1 MSCFF
6 YIIPHKGRSMSKKDF
21 LSILDLTP
29 EEIRSVIQKAKN
41 FKNGYKS
48 RPLEGK
54 VIALLFEKPSLRTR
68 VSFEVGIRELGGE
81 CIYLSQDDVGL
92 GKREPVSDVAQVL
105 DRWVD
110 GIVARVF
117 SHNSLV
123 ILAENSSIPIINA
136 LSDIEHPCQA
146 IGDLL
151 TMLEKKPN
159 YPNIRAAFVGDGNN
173 VASSLSLGCASVGAD
188 FVLTSPESYKIPP
201 AIWEQAIRISKI
213 SGCNI
218 EWFDIPKQGVNNA
231 DIVYT
236 DVWTSMGQEHENKK
250 RLKAFASFQVNNEL
264 MSFAKTDAILM
275 HDMPAHEG
283 EEIDKGMIDSARS
296 VVFDQAENRLHGQ
309 KAIMDQL
316 FS

>member
-1 MSCFF
+1 MIKLITRFTLIMPCFF
-6 YIIPHKGRSMSKKDF
+6 YIIPHKDRSMSKKDF

-29 EEIRSVIQKAKN
+29 EEIRNVIQKAKD

-123 ILAENSSIPIINA
+123 ILAKNSSIPIINA
-136 LSDIEHPCQA
+136 LSDLEHPCQA

-151 TMLEKKPN
+151 TMSEKKPN
-159 YPNIRAAFVGDGNN
+159 YPNIRTAFIGDGNN
-173 VASSLSLGCASVGAD
+173 VASSLSLGCASVGA
-188 FVLTSPESYKIPP
+188 
-201 AIWEQAIRISKI
+201 
-213 SGCNI
+213 
-218 EWFDIPKQGVNNA
+218 
-231 DIVYT
+231 
-236 DVWTSMGQEHENKK
+236 
-250 RLKAFASFQVNNEL
+250 
-264 MSFAKTDAILM
+264 
-275 HDMPAHEG
+275 
-283 EEIDKGMIDSARS
+283 
-296 VVFDQAENRLHGQ
+296 
-309 KAIMDQL
+309 
-316 FS
+316 

>member
-1 MSCFF
+1 
-6 YIIPHKGRSMSKKDF
+6 MSKKDF

-29 EEIRSVIQKAKN
+29 EEIRNVIQKAKD

-123 ILAENSSIPIINA
+123 ILAKNSSIPIINA
-136 LSDIEHPCQA
+136 LSNEYKDRADNISVINPLGFFDISELERSELFEDYFVPLNSVVRVIISPENPTQVDTIKSNVITKLTNVEDLSQTGWFFSSTSYDMIDARFLFGQSDSVTADELVMEIDAWDIQSGDDSFLIDNINVRIQNTEGEQYIILAVIIIAA
-146 IGDLL
+146 IG
-151 TMLEKKPN
+151 
-159 YPNIRAAFVGDGNN
+159 AAIFYLKG
-173 VASSLSLGCASVGAD
+173 
-188 FVLTSPESYKIPP
+188 YK
-201 AIWEQAIRISKI
+201 
-213 SGCNI
+213 
-218 EWFDIPKQGVNNA
+218 
-231 DIVYT
+231 
-236 DVWTSMGQEHENKK
+236 
-250 RLKAFASFQVNNEL
+250 
-264 MSFAKTDAILM
+264 
-275 HDMPAHEG
+275 
-283 EEIDKGMIDSARS
+283 RS
-296 VVFDQAENRLHGQ
+296 
-309 KAIMDQL
+309 
-316 FS
+316 